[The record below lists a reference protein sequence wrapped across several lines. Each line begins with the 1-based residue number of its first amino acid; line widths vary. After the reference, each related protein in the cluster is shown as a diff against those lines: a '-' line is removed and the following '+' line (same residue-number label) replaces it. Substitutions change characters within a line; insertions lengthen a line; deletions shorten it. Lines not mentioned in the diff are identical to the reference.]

1 MLKIK
6 KESNMKTNT
15 DVDITI
21 TQDLF
26 GYLSVPCLD
35 CHGTGEN
42 LNNEDSCEECDGIG
56 EIIIARGE

>member
-1 MLKIK
+1 
-6 KESNMKTNT
+6 MKTNT
-15 DVDITI
+15 DVDTTI